1 MVTDRVPPDS
11 RLKIGPEG
19 IDVASLQEIVDIDSA
34 SLKKLVTAIVGA
46 QRTLR
51 SECTRAGL
59 ATARQRG
66 QKLGRP
72 RALSDPQ
79 IALAR
84 RMMIKGAT
92 RKVIAQTL
100 KVTLSTLYLALKPYA
115 AEAPPRPKPPVPPR
129 ALTETQIALARRM
142 LAAGVTRKIIATT
155 LKVAPSTLSIALKPY
170 GTGPHPQMG
179 RRRETPCA
187 FAENQADA
195 AKQSDAGEAGTP
207 SPAEPQGLIDAP
219 PADKLKGVRDRA
231 IMATLH
237 YHDIRR
243 EELSRLRVK
252 DLRTRRGILHLR
264 ITDKRGK
271 IRFVPLNASAQGRI
285 ERYLK
290 LAGHGSDRDGALFR
304 PVKNSRG
311 RLDRP
316 IDHTS
321 VSRNVVRKYRVAT
334 GITDDLHGLRTHA
347 SERDYGSEPARPV
360 ARALASAEKPNN
372 AEPRE

>member
-1 MVTDRVPPDS
+1 MVTDRAPPDS

-19 IDVASLQEIVDIDSA
+19 IDVASLQEIANIDSA
-34 SLKKLVTAIVGA
+34 SLQKLVTAIVAA

-72 RALSDPQ
+72 LALSEAA
-79 IALAR
+79 IAIAR
-84 RMMIKGAT
+84 RMMGKGAT
-92 RKVIAQTL
+92 KKIIAQTL
-100 KVTLSTLYLALKPYA
+100 KVAPSTLYLALKPYA
-115 AEAPPRPKPPVPPR
+115 AEAPPRPKPPPPPR
-129 ALTETQIALARRM
+129 ALNESQIALARQM
-142 LAAGVTRKIIATT
+142 VADGVTRKIIAQTF
-155 LKVAPSTLSIALKPY
+155 KVAHSTLSVALKPY
-170 GTGPHPQMG
+170 GTGPHFQMS
-179 RRRETPCA
+179 RSTATRSRTP
-187 FAENQADA
+187 ADA
-195 AKQSDAGEAGTP
+195 ANQPDAGEAGTP
-207 SPAEPQGLIDAP
+207 SPAEPQDLIDAP

-252 DLRTRRGILHLR
+252 DLRTRHGILHLR

-271 IRFVPLNASAQGRI
+271 IRFVPLNASARRRI

-290 LAGHGSDRDGALFR
+290 LAGHGRDRDGALFR

-311 RLDRP
+311 RLNRH
-316 IDHTS
+316 IDSTS
-321 VSRNVVRKYRVAT
+321 ISRNVVRKYRLAT

-347 SERDYGSEPARPV
+347 SARDYGPEPAQLTER
-360 ARALASAEKPNN
+360 RK
-372 AEPRE
+372 

>member
-1 MVTDRVPPDS
+1 MVTERAPPDP

-19 IDVASLQEIVDIDSA
+19 IDPASLQEIVDIDPA
-34 SLKKLVTAIVGA
+34 SLQRIVAAIVGA

-51 SECTRAGL
+51 SERTRAGL
-59 ATARQRG
+59 ATARQRS

-72 RALSDPQ
+72 RALSEPQ

-84 RMMIKGAT
+84 RMMVGGAT

-100 KVTLSTLYLALKPYA
+100 KVALSTLHLALKPYA

-129 ALTETQIALARRM
+129 ALSETQIALARRM
-142 LAAGVTRKIIATT
+142 LADGVTRRIIATT

-179 RRRETPCA
+179 RRRETTCA
-187 FAENQADA
+187 VNSADA
-195 AKQSDAGEAGTP
+195 AKQSDAGEASTP
-207 SPAEPQGLIDAP
+207 SPAEPQDLIDAP

-237 YHDIRR
+237 YHDINR
-243 EELSRLRVK
+243 EELARLRVK
-252 DLRTRRGILHLR
+252 DLRTRQGILHLR

-271 IRFVPLNASAQGRI
+271 IRFVPLNASAQRRI
-285 ERYLK
+285 ERYLN
-290 LAGHGSDRDGALFR
+290 LAGHGGDRDGALFR
-304 PVKNSRG
+304 PVKNSHG
-311 RLDRP
+311 RLDRH

-321 VSRNVVRKYRVAT
+321 VSRNVVRKYRLAT

-347 SERDYGSEPARPV
+347 TARDYGSEPA
-360 ARALASAEKPNN
+360 KPT
-372 AEPRE
+372 EPRK

>member
-1 MVTDRVPPDS
+1 MVTDRAPPDS

-19 IDVASLQEIVDIDSA
+19 IDVVSLQEIANIDSA
-34 SLKKLVTAIVGA
+34 SLQKLVTAIVAA

-72 RALSDPQ
+72 LALSEPE
-79 IALAR
+79 IAIAR
-84 RMMIKGAT
+84 RMMGKGAT
-92 RKVIAQTL
+92 KKIIAQTL
-100 KVTLSTLYLALKPYA
+100 KVAPSTLYLALKPYA
-115 AEAPPRPKPPVPPR
+115 AEAPPRPKPPPPPR
-129 ALTETQIALARRM
+129 VLNESQIALDRQMVAD
-142 LAAGVTRKIIATT
+142 GVTRKIIAQTF
-155 LKVAPSTLSIALKPY
+155 KVALSTLSLALKPY
-170 GTGPHPQMG
+170 GTGPHFQMS
-179 RRRETPCA
+179 RSKATRVAIPA
-187 FAENQADA
+187 AEQP
-195 AKQSDAGEAGTP
+195 GEAGTQG
-207 SPAEPQGLIDAP
+207 EPQDLIDAP

-237 YHDIRR
+237 YHDILR

-290 LAGHGSDRDGALFR
+290 LAGHERDRDGALFR

-311 RLDRP
+311 RLNRH

-347 SERDYGSEPARPV
+347 SERDYGPMPGPA
-360 ARALASAEKPNN
+360 KPT
-372 AEPRE
+372 ERRE